1 MKVNFMDNGNQTT
14 DAQKLTGYN
23 ILNNMNKE
31 TDSNGNYLYTNNK
44 ADFFKDKT
52 NLQLSEQNG
61 YIKPTNLRKICGE
74 NSDYSPQVNM

>member
-1 MKVNFMDNGNQTT
+1 MKVNFMDNGNQAT

-52 NLQLSEQNG
+52 NLQLSEQDG
-61 YIKPTNLRKICGE
+61 YI
-74 NSDYSPQVNM
+74 

>member
-1 MKVNFMDNGNQTT
+1 MKVNFTVNGNPAT
-14 DAQKLTGYN
+14 DTQKLTGYN

-52 NLQLSEQNG
+52 NLQLSEQDG
-61 YIKPTNLRKICGE
+61 YI
-74 NSDYSPQVNM
+74 